1 MIISRVTRRLIELRN
16 RKIVRGVPHL
26 EVRYADVEGE
36 ETKRTKKGTDVN
48 EG

>member
-1 MIISRVTRRLIELRN
+1 MIISRVTRRLIEMRN
-16 RKIVRGVPHL
+16 RKIVRGILHL
-26 EVRYADVEGE
+26 EVRYANVEGG

>member
-1 MIISRVTRRLIELRN
+1 MIIARVTCRFIELRN

-26 EVRYADVEGE
+26 EVRYANVAGE
-36 ETKRTKKGTDVN
+36 ETKWAKKGTDVN